1 MSLLPNKN
9 IFDRTGE
16 GGVTDLIVQN
26 LTIQGMTAGSLLY
39 IEDNNGDVGGI
50 PIGPTG
56 YILNSNGVDPFWEN
70 GFNLNDGVA
79 NFTSGSYLNFLG
91 SYMMLDSSSSLLGQ
105 NGSII
110 NGDTIEANTF
120 QYKSFPTVSGILKVV
135 NNIFTL
141 DTEKVTQ
148 YNAGSLSLPTTNTIL
163 YSFPCYM
170 SLARNYSVTVSFQ
183 YTFAGS
189 STNPYFSVNVASTP
203 IINISSP
210 PYTLYQTAT
219 TVYNNPSASGTQTIS
234 FYGYVNGSGTATIS
248 NVQFI
253 VTPL

>member
-9 IFDRTGE
+9 IFDRTGD
-16 GGVTDLIVQN
+16 GVFTDLIVQN

-70 GFNLNDGVA
+70 GFNLNGGVA
-79 NFTSGSYLNFLG
+79 NFNSGSYLNFLG

-120 QYKSFPTVSGILKVV
+120 QYKASPSVSGVLKVV

-148 YNAGSLSLPTTNTIL
+148 YNAGTISLPTSNTIL

-170 SLARNYSVTVSFQ
+170 TLARNYSVTVSFQ
-183 YTFAGS
+183 YSYTGAS
-189 STNPYFSVNVASTP
+189 ANPFFTVNVAATA
-203 IINISSP
+203 IINIASP
-210 PYTLYQTAT
+210 PYNLYQTAT
-219 TVYNNPSASGTQTIS
+219 TVFNNPNASGTQTIS
-234 FYGYVNGSGTATIS
+234 FYGYINGSGSATIS